1 MDHPF
6 PVIGLTGGIASGK
19 TFVARLLEDRGWSIL
34 DADQAARS
42 VVAPGTEG
50 LAALAEAFGVEILGS
65 DGALDRSRLGARVF
79 GNPKDR
85 ARLESILHPRIEAY
99 LDQRLKELP
108 EGTCGAIL
116 DAALWV
122 ERSRAHGFDAFWVV
136 EAPEELR
143 LQRIM
148 NRDGLSA
155 AQAQARLAAQSKPA
169 EKALHADL
177 VIPNDGR
184 DLSQLLDEAE
194 ARLLADWRTRRR
206 RTWRMPMPAPFQTH
220 ELREVLESLLSRGGH
235 YGEVFVE
242 QRRACGLG
250 MDDGRMED
258 VLASETFG
266 ASLRLMEGESTRFAD
281 LIAPSL
287 PELLEAAQLLAAPGT
302 GTPAILPELK
312 ILRHPTP
319 SPVEKDPADV
329 PLADKV
335 DLVKR
340 AELLARNHGEAIS
353 PGALRQVAVGYGDST
368 QRVWIASAE
377 STTDVVSGLRPD
389 TTWGSKGGHRDRREQ
404 AVPPFMA
411 EGWDATLT
419 EDCRTQGVLRLN
431 VTAGEGQN
439 LQTGYQVLGE
449 SKGFELFEEEAVART
464 VKDAVRLAIQALS
477 AQPAPAGTFPVI
489 LASSAGGTMIHEAC
503 GHGLEADLALAGMSA
518 FANKLG
524 EKVAAEGVTI
534 IDDGTL
540 PHKRGSA
547 AVDDEGNPAQRVVLI
562 ENGVLKQYL
571 QSRKTARRMGVEAT
585 GNGRRESYRHLPIPR
600 MRNTFLAPGDE
611 SPEAILKDLDRGLL
625 VKHMGG
631 GQVDTV
637 TGNFVFQV
645 TEGYWVEQGEVRY
658 PVKNAT
664 LSGCGPEVLKQ
675 LTRIGSDLH
684 HFDIGTCG
692 KDGQGVPVSDALPT
706 ILCPALVVGGTAVPL
721 PEVL

>member
-1 MDHPF
+1 MDFPF
-6 PVIGLTGGIASGK
+6 PVIGLSGGIGAGK
-19 TFVARLLEDRGWSIL
+19 TFVASLLAARGWAVL
-34 DADQAARS
+34 DADHTARTI
-42 VVAPGTEG
+42 VAPHTEG
-50 LAALAEAFGVEILGS
+50 LLRLVEAFGAGILNP
-65 DGALDRSRLGARVF
+65 DGTLNRASLGARVF
-79 GNPKDR
+79 GNPKDLKQ
-85 ARLESILHPRIEAY
+85 LEGVLHPRIEAD
-99 LDQRLKELP
+99 LDHQLRALSP
-108 EGTCGAIL
+108 ISRGAVL

-122 ERSRAHGFDAFWVV
+122 ERSKCHSFDAFWVV
-136 EAPEELR
+136 DAPEALR
-143 LQRIM
+143 VQRIM
-148 NRDGLSA
+148 ARDGLSLE
-155 AQAQARLAAQSKPA
+155 QAQARLKAQSKPA

-177 VIPNDGR
+177 IITNDGT
-184 DLSQLLDEAE
+184 DLSEILNQAE
-194 ARLLADWRTRRR
+194 AALLANWKVRRS
-206 RTWRMPMPAPFQTH
+206 RTWRTPMPAPFQPL
-220 ELREVLESLLSRGGH
+220 ELREVLESLLSKGGH

-266 ASLRLMEGESTRFAD
+266 VSLRLMEGESTRFAD

-287 PELLEAAQLLAAPGT
+287 EELLEAALLLAAPGL
-302 GTPAILPELK
+302 GNAASLPAIENLCY
-312 ILRHPTP
+312 PTP
-319 SPVEKDPADV
+319 SPVVQDPAGV
-329 PLADKV
+329 PLAEKV
-335 DLVKR
+335 DLVKQ
-340 AELLARNHGEAIS
+340 AEGLARDHAETIL

-368 QRVWIASAE
+368 QRVWIASSE
-377 STTDVVSGLRPD
+377 LTPD
-389 TTWGSKGGHRDRREQ
+389 
-404 AVPPFMA
+404 
-411 EGWDATLT
+411 GWKTSLT
-419 EDCRTQGVLRLN
+419 EDCRTQGVLRLS

-449 SKGFELFEEEAVART
+449 SKGFELFEGEAVTRT
-464 VKDAVRLAIQALS
+464 VKEAVRLAIQALS

-489 LASSAGGTMIHEAC
+489 LSSSAGGTMIHEAC

-518 FANKLG
+518 FSGKLG
-524 EKVAAEGVTI
+524 QIVAAEGVTI

-547 AVDDEGNPAQRVVLI
+547 SVDDEGNATQRVVLI

-571 QSRKTARRMGVEAT
+571 QSRKTARRMGVQAT
-585 GNGRRESYRHLPIPR
+585 GNGRRESYRNIPIPR
-600 MRNTFLAPGDE
+600 MRNTFLAAGDE
-611 SPEAILKDLDRGLL
+611 SPEAIVKDLDRGLL

-645 TEGYWVEQGEVRY
+645 TEGYWVEQGEIRY

-706 ILCPALVVGGTAVPL
+706 ILCPALVVGGTAEAL
-721 PEVL
+721 PSVL

>member
-1 MDHPF
+1 
-6 PVIGLTGGIASGK
+6 V
-19 TFVARLLEDRGWSIL
+19 
-34 DADQAARS
+34 
-42 VVAPGTEG
+42 
-50 LAALAEAFGVEILGS
+50 
-65 DGALDRSRLGARVF
+65 
-79 GNPKDR
+79 
-85 ARLESILHPRIEAY
+85 
-99 LDQRLKELP
+99 
-108 EGTCGAIL
+108 L

-122 ERSRAHGFDAFWVV
+122 ERSHAHHFDALWVV

-143 LQRIM
+143 LQRVM
-148 NRDGLSA
+148 ARDGLSLA
-155 AQAQARLAAQSKPA
+155 EAHARLAAQSKDS

-177 VIPNDGR
+177 IITNDGR
-184 DLSQLLDEAE
+184 DLSGILEQA
-194 ARLLADWRTRRR
+194 AASLLADWRVRRS
-206 RTWRMPMPAPFQTH
+206 RTWRTPMPAPFQPQ
-220 ELREVLESLLSRGGH
+220 ELHPVLETLLSKGGD
-235 YGEVFVE
+235 YGELFVE

-266 ASLRLMEGESTRFAD
+266 VSLRLMEGETTRFAD
-281 LIAPSL
+281 LIAPTLS
-287 PELLEAAQLLAAPGT
+287 ELLDAARTLAAPGA
-302 GTPAILPELK
+302 GNAGSLPVLETQ
-312 ILRHPTP
+312 RNPTP
-319 SPVEKDPADV
+319 SPVERDPATV
-329 PLADKV
+329 PLQEKV
-335 DLVKR
+335 DLVKA
-340 AELLARNHGEAIS
+340 AEALARREAEALQ

-377 STTDVVSGLRPD
+377 RSGN
-389 TTWGSKGGHRDRREQ
+389 
-404 AVPPFMA
+404 
-411 EGWDATLT
+411 GWKAMLA
-419 EDCRTQGVLRLN
+419 EDCRVQGVLRLS
-431 VTAGEGQN
+431 VTAGAGDQ
-439 LQTGYQVLGE
+439 LQTGYQALGE
-449 SKGFELFEEEAVART
+449 TRGFELFSEEAVART
-464 VKDAVRLAIQALS
+464 VKEAVRLAIQALS

-518 FANKLG
+518 FAGKLG
-524 EKVAAEGVTI
+524 EKVAADGVTI

-547 AVDDEGNPAQRVVLI
+547 AVDDEGQAPQRVVLI

-571 QSRKTARRMGVEAT
+571 QSRKTARRMATEPT

-611 SPEAILKDLDRGLL
+611 SPETILRDLDRGLL
-625 VKHMGG
+625 VTHMGG

-645 TEGYWVEQGEVRY
+645 TEGFWVEGGQVKF

-675 LTRIGSDLH
+675 LTRIGSDLA

-706 ILCPALVVGGTAVPL
+706 ILCPALVVGGTAEAL
-721 PEVL
+721 PAVV